1 MFHALAPW
9 RERVERANP
18 LAFLR
23 DEVDSVFDRFF
34 GGWMA
39 PAEFWKPTWGFAV
52 EENEKEV
59 VFRAE
64 MPGFEAK
71 ELELNVTGEFLTIR
85 AEHRVEPVAGAP
97 AGKETIVPT
106 ERRRVERTIS
116 LPAGTDPEKLTATY
130 RNGILEV
137 HLPRVPEAQPRRIEV
152 TT

>member
-9 RERVERANP
+9 RERAERTNP

-23 DEVDSVFDRFF
+23 DEVDSLFDRFF
-34 GGWMA
+34 EGWMA
-39 PAEFWKPTWGFAV
+39 PAAFLKPTWGFAV

-71 ELELNVTGEFLTIR
+71 ELELSVTGELLTIR
-85 AEHRVEPVAGAP
+85 AEHRVEPAA
-97 AGKETIVPT
+97 KENVPT
-106 ERRRVERTIS
+106 ERRRVERTVS
-116 LPAGTDPEKLTATY
+116 LPAGTDPEKMTATY

-137 HLPRVPEAQPRRIEV
+137 HLPRMPEAQPRRIEV
-152 TT
+152 KT